1 VIVLADT
8 SVWVDHFRG
17 AVNDLADLLNS
28 NSVLMHPFVLG
39 ELACGNLPRRSR
51 VLTELTELPA
61 ARRAED
67 AEVLDL
73 IENRKLYG
81 LGIGWVDAHL
91 IASALLS
98 DCELLTADV
107 RLKKAARQAGA
118 RA

>member
-1 VIVLADT
+1 MMVLADT
-8 SVWVDHFRG
+8 SIWVDHFRG
-17 AVNDLADLLNS
+17 GDPALADLLNS
-28 NSVLMHPFVLG
+28 ASVLMHPFVLG
-39 ELACGNLPRRSR
+39 ELACGNLARRSQ

-61 ARRAED
+61 AVRAED
-67 AEVLDL
+67 AEVMEL
-73 IENRKLYG
+73 IETRKLYG

-98 DCELLTADV
+98 DCDLLTADQ